1 MKLLMPIALALLT
14 IGLLAGC
21 ETPGQA
27 LKKSEVEKIQD
38 GQTTKAE
45 VEKIFGEPMQMTKSP
60 EGRTLYHYQRFYGP
74 DVESGA
80 GFGGP
85 RRDESNLL
93 ILSVLFNAAGVVEKH
108 LYSHTRPNVDRRM
121 ASAGARLGPDELKR
135 IIPKKTTRTE
145 LAAWF
150 GAHWSEQ
157 LTLSGHRMVTWLYLD
172 AFNLTSRVDVQA
184 LEVIVD
190 DAGTVFDFRVT
201 KKDHRN

>member
-1 MKLLMPIALALLT
+1 MKLLTSLSLALLA

-27 LKKSEVEKIQD
+27 LKKSEVEKIRD

-45 VEKIFGEPMQMTKSP
+45 VDKIFGEPMQMTKSP
-60 EGRTLYHYQRFYGP
+60 EGRTLYLYQRFYGP
-74 DVESGA
+74 DVETRG
-80 GFGGP
+80 GFGDP
-85 RRDESNLL
+85 RRNESNLL
-93 ILSVLFNAAGVVEKH
+93 ILSVLFNGAGVVEKH
-108 LYSHTRPNVDRRM
+108 LYSHTQPDVDRRM
-121 ASAGARLGPDELKR
+121 ASAGHKLGPGELNR

-145 LAAWF
+145 LSAWF

-157 LTLSGHRMVTWLYLD
+157 LTLSGHHLVTWLYLD

-184 LEVIVD
+184 LEVVVD
-190 DAGTVFDFRVT
+190 DAGTVMDFRVT

>member
-1 MKLLMPIALALLT
+1 MKLLMPLFLALLA

-27 LKKSEVEKIQD
+27 LKKSEVEKIRD

-45 VEKIFGEPMQMTKSP
+45 VDKIFGQPTQMTKSP
-60 EGRTLYHYQRFYGP
+60 EGRTLYYYERFYGP
-74 DVESGA
+74 STQIGTP
-80 GFGGP
+80 FG
-85 RRDESNLL
+85 DESNLL
-93 ILSVLFNAAGVVEKH
+93 ILSVLFNATGVVEKH
-108 LYSHTRPNVDRRM
+108 LYSHTQPNVDRRM
-121 ASAGARLGPDELKR
+121 ASAGHRLGPDELNR

-157 LTLSGHRMVTWLYLD
+157 LTLSGHRLVTWLYLD

-190 DAGTVFDFRVT
+190 DSDTVLNFRVT